1 MGARTKARS
10 KATSKSPR
18 ARSKA
23 ASVLALAAVATTA
36 GGVLVL
42 AAGPAAWAD
51 TSGSSTGSAGSAGS
65 SASGT
70 SAPGSNLG
78 GFTLSSSAAGLSV
91 YYNQPNFPIPANPT
105 FEFDVGY
112 SSATYNAGPVGSANA
127 SAIWPGPVIAGGGSQ
142 LPLLFDPYIQQYAG
156 PLAPTLEP
164 LVPTAGA
171 WPIQAAS
178 AYPQGPQSA
187 TNNNGPLAM
196 DSEANTNDSKATS
209 ALGLI
214 GGANTSIPS
223 GMVTVQTVGSTSEDT
238 IDSLGNAVSEA
249 TSSVHGIDIAGGLI
263 HIGAVTST
271 GTSSSDGNN
280 ATLSGG
286 SNVTGVT
293 VAGQQVGINSGG
305 ISVSNQNANLLS
317 SAPNPNTV
325 LSTAGI
331 TMALT
336 NPTDTVNGPSGQRQL
351 DGLKVTI
358 DLSQYDQNY
367 SKLVSM
373 LPSQITSGLNQLPL
387 PTPYKQSITID
398 FGWAQVA
405 AAASPSYNPSL
416 TLNTPSDNGSSTL
429 GTTGTGGTPGTLGTP
444 GTPGTGTTGNGS
456 SSPSIRLPNAS
467 PAALFKGVGTGLII
481 LGLILAAVLT
491 AFLLWSDRAVGRLAA
506 AVPCVGEDIANLG

>member
-1 MGARTKARS
+1 MGARTKARPKAS
-10 KATSKSPR
+10 KASS

-23 ASVLALAAVATTA
+23 ASALALAALATMV

-42 AAGPAAWAD
+42 AVGPAAWAD
-51 TSGSSTGSAGSAGS
+51 SSGSSTGSSGS
-65 SASGT
+65 STSGPT
-70 SAPGSNLG
+70 TAPGSNLG
-78 GFTLSSSAAGLSV
+78 GFTLSSSAAGFSV
-91 YYNQPNFPIPANPT
+91 DYNQPNFPIPANPT
-105 FEFDVGY
+105 LEFDVGY
-112 SSATYNAGPVGSANA
+112 SAATYNAGPVGSANA

-142 LPLLFDPYIQQYAG
+142 LPLLIDPYLQQYAG
-156 PLAPTLEP
+156 PLASTLEP

-178 AYPQGPQSA
+178 AYPQGPPTAS
-187 TNNNGPLAM
+187 NNNGPLAM

-214 GGANTSIPS
+214 GGANTSVPS
-223 GMVTVQTVGSTSEDT
+223 GMVTVQAVGSTSEDT

-293 VAGQQVGINSGG
+293 VAGQQVSVNSGG
-305 ISVSNQNANLLS
+305 ISVSNQNENLLS
-317 SAPNPNTV
+317 AAPNPNQ
-325 LSTAGI
+325 LLNTAGI

-336 NPTDTVNGPSGQRQL
+336 NSTDTVSGPSGQRQL

-358 DLSQYDQNY
+358 DLSTYDQDF
-367 SKLVSM
+367 SKLVAM
-373 LPSQITSGLNQLPL
+373 LPAQLTSGLNQLPL

-405 AAASPSYNPSL
+405 AAASPAFNPSL
-416 TLNTPSDNGSSTL
+416 TLNTPNDNGSSTL

-444 GTPGTGTTGNGS
+444 GTPGTSGTTGG
-456 SSPSIRLPNAS
+456 SPSPTVRLPNAS